1 MQRIK
6 SLLEFTGYFGCLL
19 IPLHSSAQKATSK
32 NPNII
37 YILADDLGYGELG
50 CYGNTKIKT
59 PNLDRM
65 AANGMRFTQNY
76 AGSAVSG
83 PSRSCLFTGQHAG
96 HAWTRDNSPID
107 DPLPATAITFGKILK
122 ENGYATGVFGKWGG
136 GNATSTGAPWL
147 QGFDTFFGYLTHDP
161 AHNYYPDYLD
171 SKGPQDQGNVRVKL
185 NNTGISAHPNT
196 IVSLASDSTK
206 YLQFIGNE
214 WSNTR
219 IKDEAIKFIQ
229 ANKNQKFLAYMPFTV
244 PHMALQAP
252 LDSLE
257 KYYGK
262 ASMAKEGKTAIP
274 ETPYPGGSNYTPA
287 FKPRAMY
294 ATMITLMDV
303 FIGQIE
309 QELKAQH
316 LDTCTIILFSSD
328 NGTTNPCGG
337 IFDADRNYL
346 NLTGGLRGNKYTWY
360 EGGIR
365 VPLIAYWPGKVP
377 SGVTCDVITHN
388 EDILPTIVEIGGGVI
403 PGTSTGISLVPTI
416 LPNGQSQKLHEYLY
430 WETPSELSTGKPAQ
444 AIRSGKWK
452 LHRRQITGNESYELY
467 DLDSD
472 YKESNNLATLYPDTV
487 AKLKQFFSDRS
498 TAHLAS
504 WNFPLPAGPF
514 VPVEGV
520 SADNNSLLFNGGGDW
535 IELEGYKCIGG
546 NNPRTVEAW
555 VKTSSDMP
563 GEVIAWGANQ
573 NGKKWAIRLDN
584 ASPYIGKLRLEGGG
598 GWIIGTKAI
607 NDGNWHHI
615 AVSYPGG
622 NLTAAKLYVDGVQE
636 VISNSSDIAVN
647 TDVTSSSAT
656 NVQIS
661 KGYSTRYWN
670 GELDE
675 LRIWNTARSADE
687 ILANYLCSI
696 QNPQSIPS
704 LINYYNFN
712 RDSANILPDLKG
724 VANGILKMS
733 MYSWRNS
740 IAADCYSGLDNGLN
754 ISGKNL
760 IIQPNPNNGDFTINS
775 NLNFSE
781 NTEVR
786 IYNLLGDLIE
796 KKYHDFK
803 NDLSVHLNPSIK
815 GMLLVTVHHGN
826 QILADKII
834 VK

>member
-1 MQRIK
+1 MKSIK
-6 SLLEFTGYFGCLL
+6 SYLEYAGIISCIISPFST
-19 IPLHSSAQKATSK
+19 SAQKATSK

-107 DPLPATAITFGKILK
+107 DPLPSSAITFAKVLK
-122 ENGYATGVFGKWGG
+122 EQGYATGVFGKWGG
-136 GNATSTGAPWL
+136 GNANTTGAPWL

-171 SKGPQDQGNVRVKL
+171 SKGPLDQGNVRVKL
-185 NNTGISAHPNT
+185 NNNGISAHPST
-196 IVSLASDSTK
+196 IVSPASDSTK

-219 IKDEAIKFIQ
+219 IKEEAIKFIQ
-229 ANKNQKFLAYMPFTV
+229 SNKDQKFLAYMPFTV

-262 ASMAKEGKTAIP
+262 AAMAREGKTAFP
-274 ETPYPGGSNYTPA
+274 ETPYAGGSNYTPA
-287 FKPRAMY
+287 YKPRAMY

-303 FIGQIE
+303 YIGQIE
-309 QELKAQH
+309 QELKALN
-316 LDTCTIILFSSD
+316 LDTCTIIMFSSD

-337 IFDADRNYL
+337 IFDVERNYL

-377 SGVTCDVITHN
+377 AGTTSDLLTHN
-388 EDILPTIVEIGGGVI
+388 QDILPTIIELGGGTF
-403 PGTSTGISLVPTI
+403 PASTTGISLVPTLI
-416 LPNGQSQKLHEYLY
+416 PDGKSQKTHEYLY
-430 WETPSELSTGKPAQ
+430 WETPSELSTGKAAQ

-452 LHRRQITGNESYELY
+452 LHRRFISANESYELY
-467 DLDSD
+467 NLETDL
-472 YKESNNLATLYPDTV
+472 KETNNLATIFPDTV
-487 AKLKQFFSDRS
+487 AKLKQYFSDRS
-498 TAHLAS
+498 TAHIAS
-504 WNFPLPAGPF
+504 WNFPLPSGPF
-514 VPVEGV
+514 VPEEGI
-520 SADNNSLLFNGGGDW
+520 SASNNSLLFNGGGDW
-535 IELEGYKCIGG
+535 IELQGYKCIGG
-546 NNPRTVEAW
+546 NNPRTVEVW
-555 VKTSSDMP
+555 LKTSSNSP
-563 GEVIAWGANQ
+563 GEIIAWGANQ
-573 NGKKWAIRLDN
+573 TGKKWAIRLDN

-598 GWIIGTKAI
+598 GWLIGTQVL
-607 NDGNWHHI
+607 NDGEWHHI
-615 AVSYPGG
+615 AVSFPGG
-622 NLTAAKLYVDGVQE
+622 NLSAAKFYIDGKPDA
-636 VISNSSDIAVN
+636 ISSKSDIAIN
-647 TDVTSSSAT
+647 TDNSSTAST

-675 LRIWNTARSADE
+675 LRIWNTARTAEE
-687 ILANYLCSI
+687 ISSNFLCSI
-696 QNPQSIPS
+696 DNPLAITN
-704 LINYYNFN
+704 LVNYYNFD

-724 VANGILKMS
+724 HANGILNMS
-733 MYSWRNS
+733 LTSWRKS
-740 IAADCYSGLDNGLN
+740 AAVPCNATKLNG
-754 ISGKNL
+754 IEGTRDKI
-760 IIQPNPNNGDFTINS
+760 IIQPNPNKGDFVVQT
-775 NLNFSE
+775 NLSE
-781 NTEVR
+781 PTEIC
-786 IYNLLGDLIE
+786 IYNMLGHLIE
-796 KKYHDFK
+796 KKNQDIK
-803 NDLSVHLNPSIK
+803 ESVSFHLNQFQK
-815 GMLLVTVHHGN
+815 GIMTVTVRTDN
-826 QILADKII
+826 SLFANKII
-834 VK
+834 VE